1 MRNLSIHTFTV
12 NGIMGPNARPG
23 TGGGETCCVS
33 IPRQWRPGL
42 KAKVAWEYDQKEDVA
57 SPLPE
62 NQTAEVDIPQY
73 RDVGAMHV
81 HFYDGHNIK
90 IVISNCSPRHPFYP
104 MSPADLAPWQ
114 SSGTKEDARE
124 AAQRGGGSVDC

>member
-1 MRNLSIHTFTV
+1 MKKRKNVCLHFLVVI
-12 NGIMGPNARPG
+12 
-23 TGGGETCCVS
+23 TCGAK
-33 IPRQWRPGL
+33 RRPGL

-62 NQTAEVDIPQY
+62 NQKAEVDIPRY

-81 HFYDGHNIK
+81 HFYDGHKIK
-90 IVISNCSPRHPFYP
+90 IVISKCFPRHPFYP
-104 MSPADLAPWQ
+104 MSPVDLAPWQ